1 MGMPIYPPCL
11 ANTLAGSNKDGGRL
25 SRRCSSGFTFEPD
38 LIDAETAAAMVGV
51 GRRTWY
57 RYVEHGDVPQPV
69 RFGGSVKWRRGV
81 IDEWIR
87 AGCPRVRKG
96 AEA

>member
-1 MGMPIYPPCL
+1 MPHPFQSP
-11 ANTLAGSNKDGGRL
+11 SEQSSRH

-57 RYVEHGDVPQPV
+57 RYVENGDVPQPV
-69 RFGGSVKWRRGV
+69 RFGGSVKWRREV